1 LGEGKKPSR
10 VNQFRVER
18 MADRRDAII
27 SWEPQE
33 KAQGY
38 NIRWGIAP
46 DKLYSSWLVYDN
58 NQLLLKAL
66 TTDQEYYFTIE
77 AFNENGIS
85 ECSETIRVE

>member
-1 LGEGKKPSR
+1 
-10 VNQFRVER
+10 